1 VVRAGTPVIGYFD
14 DRFFLTHAARERFGA
29 LGDLRLA
36 TDPAALADC
45 DVLCASHGTP
55 IDPATMDRACRCRI
69 IVNNGSAIVADL
81 PAATARGIVVLHV
94 PGQNARSV
102 AEHTIGLLLDVWK
115 GLTRS
120 DRLVRSGV
128 AWRLADP
135 DLQRRE
141 LAGKSLGLIGFG
153 HVGRSVAAMAR
164 DGLGMDVQVWSRRSE
179 PVRDAGFR
187 AMSDLDRLLETSDA
201 VSLHLALNEATRGIL
216 DAARLARLRPGAIV
230 VNTARAALVDCD
242 ALHEGLLAGRVGGAG
257 FDVWPSD
264 RPDHM
269 FVLLESP
276 NTVLTQH
283 NAGFTAEASERSM
296 TAVLD
301 AIFAVLRGEHPTT
314 AQVANPEVLVAG
326 AGARA

>member
-1 VVRAGTPVIGYFD
+1 MVPASTPVIGFFD
-14 DRFFLTHAARERFGA
+14 DRFFLAPAARERFAA
-29 LGDLRLA
+29 LGDLRDA

-45 DVLCASHGTP
+45 DVLCASHGKP
-55 IDPATMDRACRCRI
+55 IDAAVMNRARRCRV
-69 IVNNGSAIVADL
+69 IVHNGSAVVADL
-81 PAATARGIVVLHV
+81 AAATARGIVVLHV

-141 LAGKSLGLIGFG
+141 LSGKSLGLIGFG
-153 HVGRSVAAMAR
+153 HVGQCVAAMAR

-179 PVRDAGFR
+179 PVRDAGFCWT
-187 AMSDLDRLLETSDA
+187 SVLDRLLETSDA
-201 VSLHLALNEATRGIL
+201 VSLHLALNAATLGIL
-216 DAARLARLRPGAIV
+216 DAARLARMRPEAIV

-242 ALHEGLLAGRVGGAG
+242 ALHEALLAGRVGGAG

-264 RPDHM
+264 RPDTR
-269 FVLLESP
+269 FVLLASP

-301 AIFAVLRGEHPTT
+301 AMLAVLRGERPTT
-314 AQVANPEVLVAG
+314 ARVANPDVLVAG